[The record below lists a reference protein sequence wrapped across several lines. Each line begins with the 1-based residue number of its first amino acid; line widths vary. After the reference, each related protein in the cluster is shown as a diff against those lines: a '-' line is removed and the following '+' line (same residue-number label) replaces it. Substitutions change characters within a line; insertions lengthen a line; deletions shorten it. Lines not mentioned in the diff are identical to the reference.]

1 MASEL
6 RVNTLKDASGN
17 NSVGMSTVAKGS
29 CKSWIKLNGN
39 GSDGIFASLNVSST
53 SDEGTGDFDVTLTSS
68 MNAADTYATL
78 AGERRSETVN
88 HSVGFTNVTATTA
101 SQYSVQT
108 TNSAGSS
115 TDFYAMHVGLLGDL
129 A

>member
-1 MASEL
+1 MAGKILADQIEHSTAGSIATNYV
-6 RVNTLKDASGN
+6 VN
-17 NSVGMSTVAKGS
+17 GS
-29 CKSWIKLNGN
+29 SKSWIKLNGN
-39 GSDGIFASLNVSST
+39 GSDGVFASLNVSST

-68 MNAADTYATL
+68 MDAADTYATL

-88 HSVGFTNVTATTA
+88 YSVGFTNVTATTT

-115 TDFYAMHVGLLGDL
+115 TDFYAMHVSLLGDL

>member
-1 MASEL
+1 MAGKIIADTLETGAGADISTSYV
-6 RVNTLKDASGN
+6 VN
-17 NSVGMSTVAKGS
+17 GS
-29 CKSWIKLNGN
+29 AKSWVKLNGN

-68 MNAADTYATL
+68 MDAGNTYATL

-88 HSVGFTNVTATTA
+88 HSMGMTNITATTA
-101 SQYSVQT
+101 SQYTIQT
-108 TNSAGSS
+108 TNTAGSS
-115 TDFYAMHVGLLGDL
+115 TDFYAMHVSLLGDL

>member
-1 MASEL
+1 MAGKILADQIEHSTAGSL
-6 RVNTLKDASGN
+6 DTQYVVN
-17 NSVGMSTVAKGS
+17 GS
-29 CKSWIKLNGN
+29 SKSWIKLNGN
-39 GSDGIFASLNVSST
+39 GSDGVFASLNVSST

-68 MNAADTYATL
+68 MDAADTYATL

-88 HSVGFTNVTATTA
+88 HSVGFTNVTATTT

-115 TDFYAMHVGLLGDL
+115 TDFYAMHVSLLGDL